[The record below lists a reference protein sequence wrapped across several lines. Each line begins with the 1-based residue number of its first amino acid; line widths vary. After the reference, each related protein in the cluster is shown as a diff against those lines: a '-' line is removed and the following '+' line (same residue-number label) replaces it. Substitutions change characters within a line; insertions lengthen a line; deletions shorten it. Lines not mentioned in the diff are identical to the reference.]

1 MSNWAQE
8 WAEQCELTVRK
19 ILKRGFSIESLYRMS
34 SIELGKEL
42 RTGVILVISSGNRAV
57 YNVDYRDP
65 GIREGLLYMARHGL
79 DEKMVIYGLGF
90 QFKRFY

>member
-1 MSNWAQE
+1 MSNRTLD

-34 SIELGKEL
+34 SIEIGKEL

-65 GIREGLLYMARHGL
+65 GIRDGLLNMAQHGL

-90 QFKRFY
+90 QFKRFH